1 MTDDITGM
9 PLVCLLLFACF
20 DVIKVKVELY
30 IYTRKIFLL
39 VAVQEGICL
48 IVMHTHTHTNTDEPF
63 VHAYTLSQ
71 THL

>member
-30 IYTRKIFLL
+30 IYQKNIFISSCPRGNLSNRY
-39 VAVQEGICL
+39 A
-48 IVMHTHTHTNTDEPF
+48 HTHTNTDEPF